1 MTVPLP
7 RDDDSVPLQGVF
19 RNIGNGKK
27 VVTTHGTA
35 VVLATSTECKRI
47 DIVAL
52 STNTKQIA
60 VGSSTVSAQTSTE
73 SGVILQP
80 GGSYTFFVTN
90 LSSVFVDSLVD
101 GEGVTYC
108 YFQ

>member
-1 MTVPLP
+1 MITLP
-7 RDDDSVPLQGVF
+7 KDDNDISLQGVF
-19 RNIGNGKK
+19 KNIGNGKTT
-27 VVTTHGTA
+27 VTTHGTA
-35 VVLATSTECKRI
+35 VVLAASTECKRI

-80 GGSYTFFVTN
+80 TGSYTLFITN
-90 LSSVFVDSLVD
+90 LSKVFIDSLVD
-101 GEGVTYC
+101 GEGVTYT